1 VLLAELLHPRERRLA
16 YIGWECHRGEGTV
29 PLVHSEK
36 ARRRAARQLV
46 GEYHERELARLLE
59 HVRDAFTRFDAG
71 EIDAFELDDL
81 IHRYKRS
88 ARELWKF
95 CANRPES
102 IAWAIEDA
110 RSRCEAINWWA
121 AGEPRRRSSGD
132 D

>member
-16 YIGWECHRGEGTV
+16 Y
-29 PLVHSEK
+29 
-36 ARRRAARQLV
+36 
-46 GEYHERELARLLE
+46 
-59 HVRDAFTRFDAG
+59 VRDGFTRFDAG
-71 EIDAFELDDL
+71 QIDAFEVDDL
-81 IHRYKRS
+81 IHGYKRS

-110 RSRCEAINWWA
+110 RSGGEQIDWWA
-121 AGEPRRRSSGD
+121 AGEPRRRRRSD